1 MWRIVLLLS
10 LLATAAYAGEVDR
23 LYVIDCGSAH
33 AEDQSLWSPGVNVG
47 VPIDYSD
54 NCYLI
59 HHTSEGYLLWDT
71 GITDRLA
78 ALPDG
83 QTVAPLRQT
92 WRRSKTLAAALSEIK
107 ISPAE
112 IRYVAISHSHPD
124 HIGNLDAFP
133 GAILIMQKAEWD
145 YAMAQPQKPFSA
157 DRKTR
162 LLDGDNDLFA
172 DGSLIILA
180 TPGHT
185 PGHESLLVHLPK
197 TGNVL
202 LTGDAAHFQSNW
214 DNRRIP
220 GFNSNKEQSAASM
233 EKLARIVIEKHA
245 QLWINHDRPS
255 SDTRRHAPQFYE

>member
-1 MWRIVLLLS
+1 MWRMLMLLS
-10 LLATAAYAGEVDR
+10 LLSTAAHAGEVDR

-47 VPIDYSD
+47 VPIDFSD

-92 WRRSKTLAAALSEIK
+92 WRRGRTLVAALGEIGV
-107 ISPAE
+107 SPAD
-112 IRYVAISHSHPD
+112 IRYVAISHIHPD

-133 GAILIMQKAEWD
+133 GATVIMQKAEWD
-145 YAMAQPQKPFSA
+145 FAMAQPQKPFNS
-157 DRKTR
+157 DHKTQ
-162 LLDGDNDLFA
+162 LLEDDKDLFA
-172 DGSLIILA
+172 DGSLTILS

-185 PGHESLLVHLPK
+185 PGHESLLVHLPR
-197 TGNVL
+197 TGNVVL
-202 LTGDAAHFQSNW
+202 SGDAVHFQSNW
-214 DNRRIP
+214 DNRRVP
-220 GFNSNKEQSAASM
+220 GFNFNREQSAASM
-233 EKLARIVIEKHA
+233 DKLARIVADKHA
-245 QLWINHDRPS
+245 ELWINHDRPS
-255 SDTRRHAPQFYE
+255 SDSRRHAPQFYE